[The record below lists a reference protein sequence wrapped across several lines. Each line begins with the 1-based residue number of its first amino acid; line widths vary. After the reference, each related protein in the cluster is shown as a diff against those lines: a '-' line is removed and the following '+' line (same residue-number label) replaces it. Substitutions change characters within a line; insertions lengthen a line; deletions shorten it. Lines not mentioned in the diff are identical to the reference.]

1 MSVTSSD
8 DPAPARSTRL
18 SELVAAWLKA
28 LGPTGFTPMP
38 RPEFERLVTLAVEGM
53 ADGVTAGTT
62 RQGTDAGAMLVG
74 ARYTDAECLRASLRV
89 LGAGL
94 IGVAQADGL
103 PDPLGR
109 TFAVLAAFGAGF
121 SAALRDWLF
130 EQQDEVK
137 LALQRATGDAQR
149 KLRRSEAWFR
159 EVFVRSAIGIAIS
172 DSCGKLAEANPALAD
187 ILGLE
192 PGELVGRSIEEFFH
206 PQDADTIRAD
216 YHELSGL
223 SGPLRRRR
231 RLVRADGQFVWVHLA
246 VSVLRDVDE
255 LPALH
260 LTMVENVSDLHLLQD
275 LTSHQTLHDVLTG
288 LPNRQY
294 LLSQL
299 QSQLAGQVGGEHVTL
314 LHLDLDGF
322 GAINAGLGPELG
334 DKLMVVVARR
344 LEALFAG
351 RRTLVARLTGDE
363 FAVLVS
369 TGCGPAEVLDM
380 VNQIG
385 EQLAEPVHL
394 GGGGVGLSVSIG
406 VAHGPV
412 GRMEPFELLRRADVA
427 LREAQATGKRQWAEF
442 DRHRDVVRR
451 RRAALAA
458 TLPGALEFG
467 ELATTWQPWV
477 SLENGSYVGIAARA
491 VWHHPESGA
500 IGHRQ
505 CQEMAEMTGA
515 TVPFGAWLIDACC
528 TQAAAW
534 WAKFGDRTPAVG
546 VGLTV
551 SQVADPDL
559 VATVGTA
566 IERTGIRP
574 AAISLGVPLDA
585 VVRSHGEARDNVTVL
600 AGMGVG
606 VLLTDGGTASMA
618 TLLLDDWPVKTVQ
631 LAEALVLKLG
641 AAGVDSKLAS
651 TGGALVRGLAEA
663 GIKVVVPALRTAPE
677 VTFWRSAGA
686 RAASGP
692 YFGETLTPEQVA
704 TRLADRFGAP
714 AG

>member
-38 RPEFERLVTLAVEGM
+38 RAEFERLVAVAVDGM
-53 ADGVTAGTT
+53 AEGVTAGTT

-74 ARYTDAECLRASLRV
+74 ARYIDAECLRASLRV

-94 IGVAQADGL
+94 VGIARADGR

-137 LALQRATGDAQR
+137 LALQRATGDAER

-159 EVFVRSAIGIAIS
+159 EVFVRSAVGIAIS
-172 DSCGKLAEANPALAD
+172 DSDGKLAQANPALAD
-187 ILGLE
+187 ILGVE

-206 PQDADTIRAD
+206 PQDADVIRAD

-231 RLVRADGQFVWVHLA
+231 RLVRADGQLVWVHLA

-314 LHLDLDGF
+314 FHLDLDGF
-322 GAINAGLGPELG
+322 GAINAGLGPEHG
-334 DKLMVVVARR
+334 DQLMVVVARR

-351 RRTLVARLTGDE
+351 RRALVARLPGDE

-369 TGCGPAEVLDM
+369 TGCGPGEVLDV

-412 GRMEPFELLRRADVA
+412 DRLEPFELLRRADVA
-427 LREAQATGKRQWAEF
+427 LRHAQATGKRQWAVF
-442 DRHRDVVRR
+442 DRHRDAAER

-458 TLPGALEFG
+458 TLAGALEFG
-467 ELATTWQPWV
+467 ELVATWQPWV
-477 SLENGSYVGIAARA
+477 SLEDGSYVGISARA
-491 VWHHPESGA
+491 VWNHPEFGA
-500 IGHRQ
+500 IDHRQ

-515 TVPFGAWLIDACC
+515 TVPFGAWLIDSCC

-534 WAKFGDRTPAVG
+534 GAAFGDRTPVVG
-546 VGLTV
+546 VGLTA

-574 AAISLGVPLDA
+574 GAISLGVPLDA
-585 VVRSHGEARDNVTVL
+585 VARSHGEARDNITVL
-600 AGMGVG
+600 AGMGVD
-606 VLLTDGGTASMA
+606 VLLTDGGTAPVAMM
-618 TLLLDDWPVKTVQ
+618 LLDDWPVKMVQ
-631 LAEALVLKLG
+631 LAETLVAKLD
-641 AAGVDSKLAS
+641 AAGAGSTLAR

-663 GIKVVVPALRTAPE
+663 GVTVVVPGLRTAAE
-677 VTFWRSAGA
+677 VAYWRSVGA
-686 RAASGP
+686 RAGSGP

-704 TRLADRFGAP
+704 ARLADRFGAP

>member
-1 MSVTSSD
+1 MP
-8 DPAPARSTRL
+8 PA
-18 SELVAAWLKA
+18 
-28 LGPTGFTPMP
+28 
-38 RPEFERLVTLAVEGM
+38 EFQRLVTHAVDAM
-53 ADGVTAGTT
+53 VDGVAAGST
-62 RQGTDAGAMLVG
+62 QEGADAGAMLIA
-74 ARYTDAECLRASLRV
+74 ARYTDAESLRASVGV
-89 LGAGL
+89 LGEGL
-94 IGVAQADGL
+94 TVLARSDGQ
-103 PDPLGR
+103 PDPLDR
-109 TFAVLAAFGAGF
+109 TFAMLAAFGAGF

-130 EQQDEVK
+130 DQQDEVK
-137 LALQRATGDAQR
+137 LALQRATGDAER
-149 KLRRSEAWFR
+149 RLKRSEAWFR
-159 EVFVRSAIGIAIS
+159 EVFVRSAVGIAIS
-172 DSCGKLAEANPALAD
+172 DSGGKLAQANPALAD
-187 ILGLE
+187 ILGVE

-206 PQDADTIRAD
+206 PQDAADIRAD

-231 RLVRADGQFVWVHLA
+231 RLVRADGQLVWVHLA

-299 QSQLAGQVGGEHVTL
+299 QSQLAGQVAGERITL
-314 LHLDLDGF
+314 FQLDLDGF

-334 DKLMVVVARR
+334 DKLLLVVARR
-344 LEALFAG
+344 LENLFAG
-351 RRTLVARLTGDE
+351 RRALVARLTGDE

-369 TGCGPAEVLDM
+369 TGCGPAEVLDT

-385 EQLAEPVHL
+385 EQLAEPAHL
-394 GGGGVGLSVSIG
+394 GAGGVGLSVSIG

-412 GRMEPFELLRRADVA
+412 GRIEPYELLRRADVA

-442 DRHRDVVRR
+442 DKHRDIVER
-451 RRAALAA
+451 RRASLAA
-458 TLPGALEFG
+458 TLSGALEFG
-467 ELATTWQPWV
+467 ELVTTWQPWV
-477 SLENGSYVGIAARA
+477 ELEHGTYVGISARTA
-491 VWHHPESGA
+491 WDHPEYGR
-500 IGHRQ
+500 IDHRQ

-515 TVPFGAWLIDACC
+515 TVALGAWLIDACC

-534 WAKFGDRTPAVG
+534 WAKFGDRTPVVG
-546 VGLTV
+546 VGLTA

-559 VATVGTA
+559 VATVGEA

-574 AAISLGVPLDA
+574 SALSLGVPLDA
-585 VVRSHGEARDNVTVL
+585 VAHEYGEARDNISVL

-606 VLLTDGGTASMA
+606 MLLTDGGTAPVAMM
-618 TLLLDDWPVKTVQ
+618 LMDEWPVKTVQ
-631 LAEALVLKLG
+631 LADLLVEKLG
-641 AAGVDSKLAS
+641 AAAADSTLAR
-651 TGGALVRGLAEA
+651 TGGALVRGLTAA
-663 GIKVVVPALRTAPE
+663 GIIVVVPALRTAAE
-677 VTFWRSAGA
+677 VAWWRSVGA
-686 RAASGP
+686 RSASGP